1 MVGIYKTRGIYWR
14 GGLYQREGS
23 NTNFWECIS
32 SAFTEINM
40 ITQQLPSQNI
50 SWQLKIF
57 VLNLITKLKVFGQK

>member
-1 MVGIYKTRGIYWR
+1 
-14 GGLYQREGS
+14 
-23 NTNFWECIS
+23 
-32 SAFTEINM
+32 M